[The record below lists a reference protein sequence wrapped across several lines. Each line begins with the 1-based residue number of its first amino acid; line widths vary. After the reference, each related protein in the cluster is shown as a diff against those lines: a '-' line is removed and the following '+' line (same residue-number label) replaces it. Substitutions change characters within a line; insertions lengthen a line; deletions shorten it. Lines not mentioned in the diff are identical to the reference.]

1 MGDEQYT
8 LGAPLQAVKVFHEKR
23 PRMSLMIFI
32 FLCFLGLFVMFFFI
46 LRGQEKIH
54 AALREEMAM
63 LRAHMRQLESRVTG
77 VPMPSVSEEQPPR
90 HTPVQTTQASP
101 TQADPLSQSLDRSLH
116 GPLTMPDPLNSLS
129 MDSSSTP
136 PSGGLDLHF
145 DPQQDFRR

>member
-1 MGDEQYT
+1 
-8 LGAPLQAVKVFHEKR
+8 
-23 PRMSLMIFI
+23 MSLMIFV

-54 AALREEMAM
+54 AALREELAM
-63 LRAHMRQLESRVTG
+63 LRAHMRQLESRISG
-77 VPMPSVSEEQPPR
+77 VPMPGTCADEQPVR
-90 HTPVQTTQASP
+90 HAP
-101 TQADPLSQSLDRSLH
+101 TQSAPTHTVPQALPLDR
-116 GPLTMPDPLNSLS
+116 PLTMPDPLNSLS